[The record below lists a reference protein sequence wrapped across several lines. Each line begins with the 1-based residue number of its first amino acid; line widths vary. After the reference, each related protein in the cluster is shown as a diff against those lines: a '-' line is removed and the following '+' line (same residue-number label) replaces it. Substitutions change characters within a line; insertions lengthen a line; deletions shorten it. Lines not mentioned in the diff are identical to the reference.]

1 MTRIV
6 CELDKCDGDQNK
18 EGAILCCHLFRTGTF
33 FSSPFLRMAPLEPKG
48 ALPY

>member
-1 MTRIV
+1 MTCIV
-6 CELDKCDGDQNK
+6 CELDKYDGDQNK
-18 EGAILCCHLFRTGTF
+18 EGVILCCHLFGTGTS